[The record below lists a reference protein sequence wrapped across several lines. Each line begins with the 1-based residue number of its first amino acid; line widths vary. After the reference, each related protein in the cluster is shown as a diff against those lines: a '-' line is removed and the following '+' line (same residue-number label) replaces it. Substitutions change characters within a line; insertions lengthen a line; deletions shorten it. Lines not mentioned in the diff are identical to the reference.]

1 MPRITLFLIILL
13 PLISS
18 GQFNQKKI
26 YNIKKIDKS
35 PKIDGRLNDD
45 VWQDLT
51 KATGFTQISPRNG
64 EKERANQKTARV
76 SQWSAEER
84 FEHTK
89 NVVPKM
95 KEMGLGVYA
104 KEVSVLET
112 IVDNYVYKGVECTYT
127 LPLKGAKKDIVI
139 KLLLD
144 RSVLPMIKLSSSSA

>member
-1 MPRITLFLIILL
+1 MVKYNT
-13 PLISS
+13 
-18 GQFNQKKI
+18 KKRK
-26 YNIKKIDKS
+26 NTKKEKDK
-35 PKIDGRLNDD
+35 K
-45 VWQDLT
+45 
-51 KATGFTQISPRNG
+51 
-64 EKERANQKTARV
+64 KERKEKKRREGANQKTARV